1 MVHLTQA
8 SDKTA
13 TADVLVVARCHDARR
28 RAPAACQN
36 SYRTK
41 VVIMPAST
49 RVTGSIVEPSGY
61 PGVPGSE
68 VLDEMADSQAM
79 LLAVPAP
86 AGPSMRPT

>member
-1 MVHLTQA
+1 VT
-8 SDKTA
+8 
-13 TADVLVVARCHDARR
+13 
-28 RAPAACQN
+28 
-36 SYRTK
+36 
-41 VVIMPAST
+41 MPAST